1 MSEINNFL
9 SGNWFKV
16 SLLIGI
22 IVLIISAQ
30 DFSGKIFKKILSLVF
45 LIVFFAMCVWFGGY
59 VYGSAQVFFML
70 IACVYFS
77 SFNKK

>member
-1 MSEINNFL
+1 MNEVNEFL

-16 SLLIGI
+16 SPLIFV

-59 VYGSAQVFFML
+59 VYGSAQVFLTL

-77 SFNKK
+77 SLNKK